1 MPSVS
6 KAQKSLSCMALAMKK
21 GEMKPTYS
29 EQARKMMESMSMEE
43 LEKLCHGSSEGLP
56 EKKEM
61 MSEKKDMME
70 K

>member
-1 MPSVS
+1 MPAVS
-6 KAQKSLSCMALAMKK
+6 KNQKSLSCMALAMKK
-21 GEMKPTYS
+21 GEMKHTYS

>member
-1 MPSVS
+1 
-6 KAQKSLSCMALAMKK
+6 MALAMKK
-21 GEMKPTYS
+21 GEMKHTYS